1 MTSPFATLTRSEL
14 RVAARDG
21 EQLLLTAGLPIVLLV
36 LFGLVDV
43 LPTGDMEPLDFL
55 VPGILTMAL
64 LSSGFVRLAIALG
77 FDRSF
82 GAIERYAVSPVR
94 VTDFLGSRAA
104 VAALIGVVQVGV
116 LFTIGVALGWRP
128 TIHVLLP
135 AVIVLAMLCF
145 FGLGLTLGSLAQ
157 GLRTLALANALYIL
171 LLLFSGLVFD
181 LAELPAALAAVA
193 RLLPTSA
200 TADLVRSTTIGEAGD
215 ARAWLVLAAWSVIG
229 PVAAVRWFRWR

>member
-1 MTSPFATLTRSEL
+1 MTSALAILTRAEL

-21 EQLLLTAGLPIVLLV
+21 EQLLLTGGLPILLLI

-94 VTDFLGSRAA
+94 VGDFLGSRAA
-104 VAALIGVVQVGV
+104 VAALIGAVQVGV
-116 LFTIGVALGWRP
+116 LFAIGLALGWRP
-128 TIHVLLP
+128 TIHGLL
-135 AVIVLAMLCF
+135 AVVILLAMVCF

-157 GLRTLALANALYIL
+157 GLRTLALANALYVM

-181 LAELPAALAAVA
+181 LAELPDVLSTVA
-193 RLLPTSA
+193 ELLPTSA
-200 TADLVRSTTIGEAGD
+200 TAELLRSTTTGEAGD
-215 ARAWLVLAAWSVIG
+215 ARAWLVLAVWSGIG
-229 PVAAVRWFRWR
+229 PIAALRWFRWR

>member
-1 MTSPFATLTRSEL
+1 MTSPFATLTRTEL

-43 LPTGDMEPLDFL
+43 LPTGGMEPLDFL

-94 VTDFLGSRAA
+94 VRDFLGSRAA
-104 VAALIGVVQVGV
+104 VAGLIGAAQVGV
-116 LFTIGVALGWRP
+116 LFAIGVALGWRP
-128 TIHVLLP
+128 AIHGLLP
-135 AVIVLAMLCF
+135 VVILLAMVSF
-145 FGLGLTLGSLAQ
+145 FGLGLTLGSVAQ
-157 GLRTLALANALYIL
+157 GLRTLALANALYIV

-181 LAELPAALAAVA
+181 LAELPNAVAALA

-200 TADLVRSTTIGEAGD
+200 TADLARSTTTGEAGD
-215 ARAWLVLAAWSVIG
+215 PRAWLVLAAWSVIG
-229 PVAAVRWFRWR
+229 PVAALRWFRWR